1 MATTTLKASDDPF
14 FSVQEA
20 TYDLLRR
27 LGLTTI
33 FGNLGSTE
41 LPFLK
46 NFPSDFQYILAL
58 QEASAVAMADAHAQ
72 ATGKPTLVNLH
83 TFAGI
88 GNGMGNIPGAHMN
101 KSPLIILGGQQTRE
115 MLVGDV
121 YLTNVDE
128 TTLPKPWVK
137 WAYQPVRAEDVP
149 AAVMRAYATALQP
162 PAGPVFISVPLD
174 DWDKPASG
182 SAVVRTVSTRVAPDP
197 ERVKIFADKI
207 GGARNPVL
215 IYGPGL
221 EKAGGWDVG
230 VRFAEKLQAPV
241 LFSPFTE
248 RISFPVTH
256 QQFQGSLPPAI
267 GPASDRLRGFDLA
280 IVVGAQVFRYY
291 PYVAGSY
298 LPDGTELLQITSDPT
313 EAGTAFVGDSMLGD
327 PHLALEALIDL
338 VPENTKREWP
348 SVRLP
353 PLKVSS
359 DGDVLYAD
367 EAFATLADSRPAD
380 AILVTESTSN
390 VTELLN
396 VWAITAPGSY
406 YSFASGGLG
415 WGAPAAV
422 GVALALKTQGV
433 KRPVVAVIGD
443 GAFQYSIQCLYTA
456 VQHNLPV
463 VFVVVRNGEYGVLKD
478 FAVLEHAPK
487 APGMDLP
494 GLDIPS
500 SAKGFGCRAI
510 VAKSK
515 REVREAFVA
524 ALGADSPTVITV
536 PVKPEIRPL
545 AQ

>member
-1 MATTTLKASDDPF
+1 MATTTLKASNDPF

-46 NFPSDFQYILAL
+46 DFPSDFQYILVL
-58 QEASAVAMADAHAQ
+58 QEASAVAMADAYAQ
-72 ATGKPTLVNLH
+72 ATGKPALVNLH
-83 TFAGI
+83 TFAGV
-88 GNGMGNIPGAHMN
+88 GNGMGNIPGAYMN

-115 MLVGDV
+115 TLVGDV

-137 WAYQPVRAEDVP
+137 WSYQPVRAEDVP

-174 DWDKPASG
+174 DWDKPALG

-267 GPASDRLRGFDLA
+267 GPASERLRGFDLA
-280 IVVGAQVFRYY
+280 MVVGAQVFRYY

-298 LPDGTELLQITSDPT
+298 FPDGTELLQITSDPT
-313 EAGTAFVGDSMLGD
+313 EAETAFVGDSMLGD

-338 VPENTKREWP
+338 VRENTKRDWP
-348 SVRLP
+348 SSPRP
-353 PLKVSS
+353 PLRFPATETCCMQMKHSPPSPNLGLPMRSS
-359 DGDVLYAD
+359 
-367 EAFATLADSRPAD
+367 
-380 AILVTESTSN
+380 
-390 VTELLN
+390 
-396 VWAITAPGSY
+396 
-406 YSFASGGLG
+406 
-415 WGAPAAV
+415 
-422 GVALALKTQGV
+422 
-433 KRPVVAVIGD
+433 
-443 GAFQYSIQCLYTA
+443 
-456 VQHNLPV
+456 
-463 VFVVVRNGEYGVLKD
+463 
-478 FAVLEHAPK
+478 
-487 APGMDLP
+487 
-494 GLDIPS
+494 
-500 SAKGFGCRAI
+500 
-510 VAKSK
+510 
-515 REVREAFVA
+515 
-524 ALGADSPTVITV
+524 
-536 PVKPEIRPL
+536 
-545 AQ
+545 

>member
-1 MATTTLKASDDPF
+1 MATTTLKASNHPF

-149 AAVMRAYATALQP
+149 AAIMRAYATALQP

-182 SAVVRTVSTRVAPDP
+182 SAAVRTVSTRVAPDP

-207 GGARNPVL
+207 AGARNPVL

-267 GPASDRLRGFDLA
+267 GPASERLRGFDLA

-327 PHLALEALIDL
+327 PHLALKALIDL

-367 EAFATLADSRPAD
+367 EAFATLAESRPAD

-443 GAFQYSIQCLYTA
+443 GAFQYSIQSLYTA

-478 FAVLEHAPK
+478 FAVLENAPK

-500 SAKGFGCRAI
+500 TAKGFGCRAI

-515 REVREAFVA
+515 TEVREAFVA

>member
-58 QEASAVAMADAHAQ
+58 QEASAVAMADAYAQ
-72 ATGKPTLVNLH
+72 ATGKPALVNLH
-83 TFAGI
+83 TFAGV

-137 WAYQPVRAEDVP
+137 WSYQPVRAEDVP